1 MNKQKPG
8 NFFGRHMVGWFWRT
22 RSHFS
27 TCSLPCRKTSSQNS
41 FIAPVSTQSK
51 IAPDHTPTHNGGV
64 VTVTKNREEQDVF
77 TDTQVSETTF
87 SSN

>member
-1 MNKQKPG
+1 MI
-8 NFFGRHMVGWFWRT
+8 
-22 RSHFS
+22 RSKLPPHELLMSGLIEVIIFS